1 MVLSAIIMGVT
12 FIGIFTEGLHG
23 FHRTKFAMLGA
34 LVMIIVGQ
42 IYGFYSPQK
51 AIEAIDW
58 NVVFLLGAM
67 MTIVSIMI
75 PTGGF
80 EAIAYKIAYISKGRL
95 YLLMI
100 LMGTAV
106 SVISLMLDNVTTV
119 VIFGPIIILIAS
131 ALEVSPIPYL
141 LTAALLS
148 DTGGVATLVG
158 DPPNLM
164 IGSAKGIDFN
174 TFFLHMGGVVLFAYI
189 TTIVMLKFLFKDELK
204 QQPKAIDFSQLG
216 DNQVK
221 DRTTWSIS
229 LGVLG
234 FMVILFIFHHLFH
247 WEAWM
252 VATIGLTLI
261 LFLAPKVDMDGA
273 FGTIEITLL
282 AFFIS
287 LFVIVGGVEQTHF
300 LEYVGSH
307 IEPFVKSDLMMATII
322 LMWVSAIFSAMI
334 DNIPF
339 TAAMIPIIAGMET
352 QGINATPLW
361 WALAIGVGMGGNGT
375 HLGSTANVFIVTLSE
390 RLAKRENNPS
400 LAITPWVWFKKGT
413 PAMIATLVASTV
425 VFLLFFDFFAEPI

>member
-51 AIEAIDW
+51 AIGAIDW

-95 YLLMI
+95 YLLMV